1 MVKPQKNYTC
11 RTLKSVRFISF
22 YRLTISTKKRVE
34 NIPPDNIVE
43 LHLYN
48 NSPCTKTHAL
58 GFLGCS
64 ESNITLYSLTER
76 AYGVKH
82 LQTFLHINPETKRK
96 TIYKQHYQ
104 RTKDT
109 DNFTKTSYSNPHFKL
124 RSTH

>member
-34 NIPPDNIVE
+34 NIPPDNIE
-43 LHLYN
+43 LHLCN
-48 NSPCTKTHAL
+48 NSPCTKTLAL

-82 LQTFLHINPETKRK
+82 IQTFLHINPE
-96 TIYKQHYQ
+96 
-104 RTKDT
+104 
-109 DNFTKTSYSNPHFKL
+109 N
-124 RSTH
+124 